1 MKKIIASFVF
11 LISYSSFG
19 QIISG
24 PMLGHTDFRT
34 STVWM
39 QFDQSVK
46 EAALYYNLNGKNVK
60 RDFAIN
66 SGDFKTATA
75 TLVGL
80 EPSTTYT
87 YNIVVN
93 NKKDTIASGKTT
105 TQTLWQW
112 REKTTPLPTFSFLAG
127 SCVYVNNP
135 VYDRPGKAY
144 GNDTAIFDV
153 MAKENASF
161 MLWLGDNWYTR
172 EVDYYSEWGLHNR
185 PSSDRARPFFR
196 NIMKAMPNYAI
207 WDDHDYGF
215 NDADKSYPLKETSRE
230 VFKKFWTN
238 PSYGQ
243 NNQGIYS
250 KFTFNDADV
259 FLLDDRWWRSN
270 DEMQD
275 SINGKPNP
283 NKKMYGAAQ
292 LDWLKNALLQS
303 NANQN
308 ITFRFIATGSQVLNP
323 VSPFDCFRKFSAEYN
338 ELMSFLKENK
348 INGVVF
354 LTGDR
359 HHSEIIKVDRDGTYP
374 LIDITAS
381 PLTSG
386 SHKFGGVEKN
396 NPYRL
401 VGVEDMQNY
410 TKITLKG
417 LKKERVLQVEI
428 FNPIR
433 EKQANW
439 EISLKELTTPK
450 AKD

>member
-1 MKKIIASFVF
+1 
-11 LISYSSFG
+11 
-19 QIISG
+19 
-24 PMLGHTDFRT
+24 
-34 STVWM
+34 
-39 QFDQSVK
+39 
-46 EAALYYNLNGKNVK
+46 
-60 RDFAIN
+60 
-66 SGDFKTATA
+66 
-75 TLVGL
+75 
-80 EPSTTYT
+80 
-87 YNIVVN
+87 
-93 NKKDTIASGKTT
+93 
-105 TQTLWQW
+105 
-112 REKTTPLPTFSFLAG
+112 
-127 SCVYVNNP
+127 
-135 VYDRPGKAY
+135 
-144 GNDTAIFDV
+144 
-153 MAKENASF
+153 
-161 MLWLGDNWYTR
+161 
-172 EVDYYSEWGLHNR
+172 
-185 PSSDRARPFFR
+185 
-196 NIMKAMPNYAI
+196 
-207 WDDHDYGF
+207 
-215 NDADKSYPLKETSRE
+215 
-230 VFKKFWTN
+230 
-238 PSYGQ
+238 
-243 NNQGIYS
+243 
-250 KFTFNDADV
+250 
-259 FLLDDRWWRSN
+259 
-270 DEMQD
+270 MQD

-308 ITFRFIATGSQVLNP
+308 ITCRFIATGSQVLNP

-338 ELMSFLKENK
+338 DLMSFLKENK

-359 HHSEIIKVDRDGTYP
+359 HHSEIIKVDREGTYP

-428 FNPIR
+428 FNPKG

-439 EISLKELTTPK
+439 EISLKELSTPK

>member
-1 MKKIIASFVF
+1 MKKIIACVSF
-11 LISYSSFG
+11 LYSYTAFA

-60 RDFAIN
+60 RDFTIN

-112 REKTTPLPTFSFLAG
+112 REKTTPLPTFSFLTG

-135 VYDRPGKAY
+135 IYDRPGKAY

-185 PSSDRARPFFR
+185 PSSDRARPFYK
-196 NIMKAMPNYAI
+196 NIMKALLLTKTESVAPV
-207 WDDHDYGF
+207 H
-215 NDADKSYPLKETSRE
+215 
-230 VFKKFWTN
+230 
-238 PSYGQ
+238 
-243 NNQGIYS
+243 QG
-250 KFTFNDADV
+250 
-259 FLLDDRWWRSN
+259 
-270 DEMQD
+270 
-275 SINGKPNP
+275 
-283 NKKMYGAAQ
+283 
-292 LDWLKNALLQS
+292 
-303 NANQN
+303 
-308 ITFRFIATGSQVLNP
+308 
-323 VSPFDCFRKFSAEYN
+323 
-338 ELMSFLKENK
+338 
-348 INGVVF
+348 
-354 LTGDR
+354 
-359 HHSEIIKVDRDGTYP
+359 
-374 LIDITAS
+374 
-381 PLTSG
+381 
-386 SHKFGGVEKN
+386 
-396 NPYRL
+396 
-401 VGVEDMQNY
+401 
-410 TKITLKG
+410 
-417 LKKERVLQVEI
+417 
-428 FNPIR
+428 
-433 EKQANW
+433 
-439 EISLKELTTPK
+439 
-450 AKD
+450 